1 VCVCVC
7 VCILSSTP
15 SLLFIGG
22 SHQVLQPQLTL
33 GANQEAPCRSLK
45 AVGPTGRSAER
56 AGRPNGPVGRQPKAA
71 NRPQLPPYGL
81 VCVSSCPKVSAQPVL
96 AGFALVLGLHLVQL
110 SLNRCS
116 NISYDFVLGQSVL
129 ATCILA

>member
-1 VCVCVC
+1 M
-7 VCILSSTP
+7 SKTE
-15 SLLFIGG
+15 GD
-22 SHQVLQPQLTL
+22 
-33 GANQEAPCRSLK
+33 GAHR
-45 AVGPTGRSAER
+45 
-56 AGRPNGPVGRQPKAA
+56 PVGRRPKAA

-81 VCVSSCPKVSAQPVL
+81 VWVSSCPKVEAQPVL